1 MKLRQVKHDWEEGRK
16 EGESQKER
24 VLGRE
29 EEQHSGERK
38 QCGLILT
45 VGLNQQ
51 HPQISTAPEN
61 LLKVTINSN
70 NRRI

>member
-1 MKLRQVKHDWEEGRK
+1 MTGKKVGRR
-16 EGESQKER
+16 ERESGSQRER

-51 HPQISTAPEN
+51 HPQTSTAPEN
-61 LLKVTINSN
+61 FLKVTINN
-70 NRRI
+70 NNQRI